1 VCGPVRVYLYQ
12 IRTLLAVLLA
22 LLLPLSLF
30 ADDTSAAILLSN
42 GGVLRNQNEVP
53 ASIALFSG
61 DTIQTQPNATAR
73 IALSGATVE
82 ISPET
87 VIVFH
92 PDEIVLDH
100 GSILVNTSRQLRV
113 RTGCVLS
120 TPVRAEW
127 TLYNVTD
134 INGKVTVA
142 ARKSDVYLDARSRN
156 LQPATQTKSSER
168 TIVHESEQKSREE
181 KCGGAD
187 LKQSPLSG
195 ASGDFLN
202 SPYAVGAGV
211 AAVIG
216 LTCWALCRS
225 DNPLSPSMP

>member
-1 VCGPVRVYLYQ
+1 MYLYQ
-12 IRTLLAVLLA
+12 TRSLLALLLT
-22 LLLPLSLF
+22 LLLPLSLL
-30 ADDTSAAILLSN
+30 ADDASTAILLSN

-73 IALSGATVE
+73 IQLSGATVD
-82 ISPET
+82 ISPAT

-113 RTGCVLS
+113 RTGCVVS

-134 INGKVTVA
+134 TNGKVTVA
-142 ARKSDVYLDARSRN
+142 ARKSDVYLDERSGT
-156 LQPATQTKSSER
+156 LQHASQPKSSTR
-168 TIVHESEQKSREE
+168 TIVHETEQKSREE

-187 LKQSPLSG
+187 LKQSPLG
-195 ASGDFLN
+195 DASPGILN
-202 SPYAVGAGV
+202 TPYAVGAGV
-211 AAVIG
+211 AVVVG

-225 DNPLSPSMP
+225 DDPLSPSKP